1 MGFNQ
6 IIKNK
11 KFQVTEYKQNWDCG
25 AVSVPKTERKH
36 DQITCFNTDKK
47 LQKNRK

>member
-11 KFQVTEYKQNWDCG
+11 KFQVTEYNRIGIVEQC
-25 AVSVPKTERKH
+25 PF
-36 DQITCFNTDKK
+36 QK
-47 LQKNRK
+47 LSENMIK